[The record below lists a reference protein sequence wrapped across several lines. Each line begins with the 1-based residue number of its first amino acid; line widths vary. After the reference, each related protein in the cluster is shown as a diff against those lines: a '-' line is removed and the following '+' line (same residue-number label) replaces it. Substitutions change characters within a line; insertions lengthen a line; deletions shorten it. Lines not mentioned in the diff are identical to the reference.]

1 MPGPT
6 PQAKLAGGA
15 EVGGS
20 PDPAIRGDLM
30 LTDDSAEASLRAM
43 WPLVFSREE
52 AIREAVVDA
61 VYNLYLKDG
70 EGGCSRRGVQPVP
83 QGRGRWEQYDCASR
97 RRVLESRPSDCIA
110 QPDESFLIIAEP
122 FDEPPVSLRT

>member
-1 MPGPT
+1 MSGPT

-20 PDPAIRGDLM
+20 LDPAVRGDLM

-70 EGGCSRRGVQPVP
+70 EGGSSTIAHRGEVCWSHAHKIVWPNP
-83 QGRGRWEQYDCASR
+83 TN
-97 RRVLESRPSDCIA
+97 PSL
-110 QPDESFLIIAEP
+110 SSLTP
-122 FDEPPVSLRT
+122 FDEPPYIISHTFHVTLCGT